1 MNCGDKANSLVGF
14 ANTLR
19 QRESVGVSLA
29 ELQRGIGVPLRRR
42 SSQRAPNQAL
52 PFAGRVFYLD

>member
-1 MNCGDKANSLVGF
+1 MNCGDKVNSLVGF

-19 QRESVGVSLA
+19 QREPVGVSLA
-29 ELQRGIGVPLRRR
+29 ELQRGIAVPLRHG

-52 PFAGRVFYLD
+52 PFASGVFYLD